1 MPAAA
6 ARALQKGLKKGA
18 KSTGL
23 RYGAQM
29 GGPVKRGASSQ
40 MGGPVANA
48 ALRYSAQMGGRP
60 GLRRGAMSTKM
71 GGPGDRGP
79 GGLPQGELSGV
90 HGGPASMPA
99 PGRGQPEA
107 ATGAQGPAV
116 MPPDAAAAPM
126 PTGGSGASADV
137 GTGGKGA
144 IDMGPTP
151 KGVQDAGAGGGGR
164 LLRPGSGLIQP
175 AAPIRPLDGGESVPA
190 AVPPPGAQAEV
201 APMAKMMASRQPMSG
216 FQPRRKPKSRPG
228 YFTGA

>member
-6 ARALQKGLKKGA
+6 ARVGRLKKGA
-18 KSTGL
+18 QRGGGGL
-23 RYGAQM
+23 RMGAQ
-29 GGPVKRGASSQ
+29 SQ
-40 MGGPVANA
+40 MAGPLKMGARSRGPIKQGAV
-48 ALRYSAQMGGRP
+48 RSAMETAR
-60 GLRRGAMSTKM
+60 

-79 GGLPQGELSGV
+79 GGIPGQELSGL
-90 HGGPASMPA
+90 HGGPRMPQA
-99 PGRGQPEA
+99 NAGQPEM

-116 MPPDAAAAPM
+116 MPAEPVAAPI
-126 PTGGSGASADV
+126 PTGGSGKSADV
-137 GTGGKGA
+137 GSGGAGVM
-144 IDMGPTP
+144 DMGPTP

-164 LLRPGSGLIQP
+164 LLRPGTGLISP